1 MATSITKAIQR
12 IKDTAENNAS
22 EYHKSFAVTMLQQ
35 IARDTPVDTGR
46 ATANWIL
53 KEGAPNVV
61 PKNLKD
67 TSKTATITG
76 KRARQIADKAKPL
89 SDLYISNAV
98 QGRDDGVGS
107 FNGQGYIIGLER
119 GKSVQAPAGMMFSKN
134 VASAKLISKKALNDV
149 GL

>member
-1 MATSITKAIQR
+1 MAISITKAIQR
-12 IKDTAENNAS
+12 IKDIAENNTS
-22 EYHKSFAVTMLQQ
+22 EYQKSFTVNMLQS
-35 IARDTPVDTGR
+35 IARDTPIDTGR

-53 KEGAPNVV
+53 KEGSPNLT
-61 PKNLKD
+61 PKKLKD
-67 TSKTATITG
+67 TSRTAGITA
-76 KRARQIADKAKPL
+76 KRAQQIADKSKPL

-98 QGRDDGVGS
+98 QGQDDDAGP

-134 VASAKLISKKALNDV
+134 IASAKLISKKSLKDV